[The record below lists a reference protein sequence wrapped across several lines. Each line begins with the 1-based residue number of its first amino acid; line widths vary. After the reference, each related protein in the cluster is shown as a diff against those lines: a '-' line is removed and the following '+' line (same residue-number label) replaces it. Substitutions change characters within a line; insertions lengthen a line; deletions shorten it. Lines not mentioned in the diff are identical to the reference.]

1 MVKAHFPLYQA
12 DDRSIRM
19 IVAAMDQHIE
29 GTKYFGEVVHF
40 WSAIP
45 QLYIVEKGVWPDG
58 RMKYDCNWTIHF
70 PSVEKYEEAYR
81 LVRAVFE
88 PQGYVWAVSKGTS
101 PLLREDILALT
112 EKNYWYSEET
122 DSYFYCEFTEKSFS
136 EEIQAQFAICRAHDK
151 WYMMSDSYNIS
162 VCGDRSQEEVRK
174 LCLNNDIVNAYAM
187 YLAGD
192 PLFKVTQM
200 SGNANKFCA
209 TSRKEAYELLG
220 IYPQPAPVLEET
232 QEEFIPWNIRP
243 SVGFPPHPKKVGWM
257 QGDYNI
263 DPMYSNAYMWSEEE
277 YKASLNN

>member
-101 PLLREDILALT
+101 PLLREDILAIS
-112 EKNYWYSEET
+112 EKDFWYSLEA
-122 DSYFYCEFTEKSFS
+122 DSYFYHQFDESKFS
-136 EEIQAQFAICRAHDK
+136 EEMQQKFRIIRSHDK
-151 WYMMSDSYNIS
+151 WYMMSDYGPAWKAGRDSEEA
-162 VCGDRSQEEVRK
+162 VKKALLGDA
-174 LCLNNDIVNAYAM
+174 IATAYAIHV
-187 YLAGD
+187 AGD
-192 PLFKVTQM
+192 PLRMGVTAITQ
-200 SGNANKFCA
+200 
-209 TSRKEAYELLG
+209 KEGYALLG
-220 IYPQPAPVLEET
+220 ITPQEYVDNNEEVVT
-232 QEEFIPWNIRP
+232 T
-243 SVGFPPHPKKVGWM
+243 S
-257 QGDYNI
+257 YAL
-263 DPMYSNAYMWSEEE
+263 S
-277 YKASLNN
+277 

>member
-101 PLLREDILALT
+101 PLLREDILAIS
-112 EKNYWYSEET
+112 EKDFWYSLEA
-122 DSYFYCEFTEKSFS
+122 DSYFYHQFDESKFS
-136 EEIQAQFAICRAHDK
+136 EEMQQKFRIIRSHDK
-151 WYMMSDSYNIS
+151 WYMMSDYGPAWKAGRDSEEA
-162 VCGDRSQEEVRK
+162 VKKALLGDA
-174 LCLNNDIVNAYAM
+174 IATAYAIHV
-187 YLAGD
+187 AGD
-192 PLFKVTQM
+192 PLRMGVTAITQ
-200 SGNANKFCA
+200 
-209 TSRKEAYELLG
+209 KEGYALLG
-220 IYPQPAPVLEET
+220 ITPQEYVDNNEEVVT
-232 QEEFIPWNIRP
+232 TSYALQPCR
-243 SVGFPPHPKKVGWM
+243 GFPYHINRQGSHPD
-257 QGDYNI
+257 DY
-263 DPMYSNAYMWSEEE
+263 
-277 YKASLNN
+277 

>member
-70 PSVEKYEEAYR
+70 LSVEKYEEAYR

-136 EEIQAQFAICRAHDK
+136 SASHA
-151 WYMMSDSYNIS
+151 
-162 VCGDRSQEEVRK
+162 
-174 LCLNNDIVNAYAM
+174 
-187 YLAGD
+187 AGAGVVAASAAEADVGAAAGETCD
-192 PLFKVTQM
+192 P
-200 SGNANKFCA
+200 CA
-209 TSRKEAYELLG
+209 
-220 IYPQPAPVLEET
+220 PPAS
-232 QEEFIPWNIRP
+232 I
-243 SVGFPPHPKKVGWM
+243 
-257 QGDYNI
+257 
-263 DPMYSNAYMWSEEE
+263 
-277 YKASLNN
+277 

>member
-101 PLLREDILALT
+101 PLLREDILAIL
-112 EKNYWYSEET
+112 EKDFWYSLEA
-122 DSYFYCEFTEKSFS
+122 DSYFYHQFDESKFS
-136 EEIQAQFAICRAHDK
+136 EEMQQKFRIIRSHDK
-151 WYMMSDSYNIS
+151 WYMMSDYGPAWRAGRDSEEA
-162 VCGDRSQEEVRK
+162 VKKALLGDA
-174 LCLNNDIVNAYAM
+174 IATAYAIHV
-187 YLAGD
+187 AGD
-192 PLFKVTQM
+192 PLRMGVTAITQ
-200 SGNANKFCA
+200 
-209 TSRKEAYELLG
+209 KEGYALLG
-220 IYPQPAPVLEET
+220 ITPQEYVDNNEEVVT
-232 QEEFIPWNIRP
+232 TFYALQPCR
-243 SVGFPPHPKKVGWM
+243 GFLYHIKRQGSHPD
-257 QGDYNI
+257 DY
-263 DPMYSNAYMWSEEE
+263 
-277 YKASLNN
+277 

>member
-1 MVKAHFPLYQA
+1 MVKAHFPLHQA

-101 PLLREDILALT
+101 PLLREDILAIS
-112 EKNYWYSEET
+112 EKDFWYSLEA
-122 DSYFYCEFTEKSFS
+122 DSYFYHQFDESKFS
-136 EEIQAQFAICRAHDK
+136 EEMQQKFRIIRSHDK
-151 WYMMSDSYNIS
+151 WYMMSDYGPAWKAGRDSEEA
-162 VCGDRSQEEVRK
+162 VKKALLGDA
-174 LCLNNDIVNAYAM
+174 IATAYAIHV
-187 YLAGD
+187 AGD
-192 PLFKVTQM
+192 PLRMGVTTITQ
-200 SGNANKFCA
+200 
-209 TSRKEAYELLG
+209 KEGYALLG
-220 IYPQPAPVLEET
+220 ITPQEYVDNNEEVVT
-232 QEEFIPWNIRP
+232 TSYALQPCR
-243 SVGFPPHPKKVGWM
+243 GFPYHINRQGSHPD
-257 QGDYNI
+257 DY
-263 DPMYSNAYMWSEEE
+263 
-277 YKASLNN
+277 

>member
-101 PLLREDILALT
+101 PLLREDILAIL
-112 EKNYWYSEET
+112 EKDFWYSLEA
-122 DSYFYCEFTEKSFS
+122 DSYFYHQFDESKFS
-136 EEIQAQFAICRAHDK
+136 EEMQQKFRIIRSHDK
-151 WYMMSDSYNIS
+151 WYMMSDYGPVWKAGRDSEEA
-162 VCGDRSQEEVRK
+162 VKKALLGDA
-174 LCLNNDIVNAYAM
+174 IATAYAIHV
-187 YLAGD
+187 AGD
-192 PLFKVTQM
+192 PLRMGVTAITQ
-200 SGNANKFCA
+200 
-209 TSRKEAYELLG
+209 KEGYALLG
-220 IYPQPAPVLEET
+220 ITPQEYVDNNEEVVT
-232 QEEFIPWNIRP
+232 TSYALQPCR
-243 SVGFPPHPKKVGWM
+243 GFPYHINRQGSHPD
-257 QGDYNI
+257 DY
-263 DPMYSNAYMWSEEE
+263 
-277 YKASLNN
+277 